1 MKSHKIQK
9 SFSEGVETMWVNIA
23 YLPLV
28 WSKLGWLNVQPN
40 DSQKYRKCVGY
51 QGSSVPTS

>member
-9 SFSEGVETMWVNIA
+9 SFSEGVETMCVNIA

-28 WSKLGWLNVQPN
+28 RSKLGLA
-40 DSQKYRKCVGY
+40 KYGT
-51 QGSSVPTS
+51 Q